1 MRNCYQCKSELPE
14 GAQFCPNCGAE
25 QSLLVKSCVHCNK
38 LNEAESAFCIFC
50 GEAFKTNLEFENQST
65 RIQGIYKAKYPLD
78 FGESVRLPVQFR
90 TYFLKTLK
98 ERLESEGNS
107 DYFDDYVNTFYD
119 SAFLKSFDE
128 EAKEMA
134 EQSYLLHS
142 DNSPHAARQVD
153 EYLSKKF
160 DALLNRFLIIDAGNV
175 HDSPLTE
182 KVLQYEDRSISNQFL
197 GDMVLD
203 YLNLE
208 EEQEKW
214 YSNIEE
220 MPKLKLKNALDYFLF
235 TEGAEKVFLI
245 CDQTIF
251 GSCRE
256 GFALTNKGLY
266 WKAHFNKAQQLDY
279 KEIKSIELSEE
290 WLVING
296 KFFNAN
302 PAINVKMM
310 HLLKKLS
317 GGVL

>member
-14 GAQFCPNCGAE
+14 GAQFCPDCGAK
-25 QSLLVKSCVHCNK
+25 QSLLVNTCVHCNK
-38 LNEAESAFCIFC
+38 LNEEEAAFCIHC
-50 GEAFKTNLEFENQST
+50 GEVLKMNRENEGHSN
-65 RIQGIYKAKYPLD
+65 RVHSIYSAKYPLD

-90 TYFLKTLK
+90 TYFLKTLR
-98 ERLESEGNS
+98 ERLEAEGNS

-119 SAFLKSFDE
+119 SSFLKSFDN
-128 EAKEMA
+128 EAKDMA

-142 DNSPHAARQVD
+142 DQSPNAAREVD
-153 EYLSKKF
+153 EYLSEKF
-160 DALLNRFLIIDAGNV
+160 ETLLNRFLIIEAGDV
-175 HDSPLTE
+175 HDSPLSE
-182 KVLQYEDRSISNQFL
+182 KVMQYQDRSIADQYL
-197 GDMVLD
+197 GDMILD

-214 YSNIEE
+214 YSNTND
-220 MPKLKLKNALDYFLF
+220 MPKLKLKNALDFFLF
-235 TEGAEKVFLI
+235 ADAIEKVFLI

-256 GFALTNKGLY
+256 GFALTDKNLY
-266 WKAHFNKAQQLDY
+266 WKAHFNKPQQLNY

-317 GGVL
+317 GRNL